1 MSQTITTLM
10 LGQTAFAG
18 NNTTVISDHFP
29 AAGYYLSKKNLQTLA
44 WKLTSVSGYVSFQAT
59 LSEVPTD
66 GDWFEVHSIDA
77 DGLTQISYQNVTGNF
92 VWIRVVISNFSAGV
106 IQHIKVSY

>member
-1 MSQTITTLM
+1 
-10 LGQTAFAG
+10 
-18 NNTTVISDHFP
+18 
-29 AAGYYLSKKNLQTLA
+29 
-44 WKLTSVSGYVSFQAT
+44 
-59 LSEVPTD
+59 VPTD